1 MQQKR
6 RLAWLIWPLLAAASF
21 AQTTAD
27 LRLAEAVKNRDKEAA
42 RSLFGQRA
50 DANAKLADGSTAL
63 HWAAHWDDLETADL
77 LLGAGANVNAVNDY
91 GATPLWLAC
100 TNGNAAMVERLLAAG
115 ANANAALAS
124 GETALMRCARTGNA
138 DAVKSLL
145 RRGADVNAKD
155 KEQQQTALMWAVAQ
169 KHAAAAQALIEGG
182 ADIHARSKGGF
193 TPLLFAARV
202 GDVDSARVLLAK
214 GAKLNEPGPEG
225 MTPLVLASAGGQEEM
240 GIFLLEQGADPNIA
254 DSNGATALHYTV
266 MKGITSLNGVRIAN
280 YVSHWF
286 RPNLPGL
293 MRALLSHG
301 ANPNARLTKAPRT
314 GGSAGKAAVGATPF
328 VLAAAGPDPAAMR
341 ILYEGGADA
350 KVVTEGKLTPLIVAA
365 GVARGQDFTEDEK
378 KAALEAV
385 RILVDLGADVNAA
398 SEDGLT
404 AMHGA
409 ATNGADAVV
418 QFLADR
424 GAKLDVKDKYQQT
437 PLSIAS
443 GMRLP
448 WIPYGDELGEIIQPS
463 TAQLLLKLGAT
474 PLDTPGYFT
483 PPSEESE
490 AYRINR
496 SQRYQEGAAPANP
509 PR

>member
-1 MQQKR
+1 M
-6 RLAWLIWPLLAAASF
+6 AWLIWPLLAAASF

-27 LRLAEAVKNRDKEAA
+27 LRLPEAVAKRDKEAA
-42 RSLFGQRA
+42 RSLLGQRTNV
-50 DANAKLADGSTAL
+50 NAAMADGATAL

-77 LLGAGANVNAVNDY
+77 LIGAGANVNAANDY

-100 TNGNAAMVERLLAAG
+100 TNGNAGMVERLLAAG
-115 ANANAALAS
+115 ANPNTALAS
-124 GETALMRCARTGNA
+124 GETALLRCARTGNA
-138 DAVKSLL
+138 EAVKALL

-155 KEQQQTALMWAVAQ
+155 KEQEQTPLMWAVAQ

-182 ADIHARSKGGF
+182 ADIRARSKGGF
-193 TPLLFAARV
+193 TPFLFAARV

-214 GAKLNEPGPEG
+214 GANVNEATPDG
-225 MTPLVLASAGGQEEM
+225 MSALVLASAGGQEEM
-240 GIFLLEQGADPNIA
+240 GIFLLEQGADPNAA

-266 MKGITSLNGVRIAN
+266 LNGITSLNGVRIAN

-286 RPNLPGL
+286 RPNLTGL
-293 MRALLSHG
+293 MKALLAHG

-314 GGSAGKAAVGATPF
+314 GGTAGKAAIGATPF
-328 VLAAAGPDPAAMR
+328 LLAAAGPDPAAMR
-341 ILYEGGADA
+341 VLYEGGADA

-365 GVARGQDFTEDEK
+365 GVARGQDFTEEEK
-378 KAALEAV
+378 KLALEVV
-385 RILVDLGADVNAA
+385 RILVDLGADVNAVN
-398 SEDGLT
+398 EDGLT

-448 WIPYGDELGEIIQPS
+448 WIPYGEELGEIIQPT

-474 PLDTPGYFT
+474 PLDTPNYFT
-483 PPSEESE
+483 PVTEESD

-496 SQRYQEGAAPANP
+496 SQRYEGVTQPQ
-509 PR
+509 R